1 MAQDNKDFTLEDI
14 LAEQRAQR
22 EQEAAQG
29 AARPAAPQQKP
40 KPHPL
45 AQQGGGQPPVRQAA
59 APRQE
64 PAPPQPEE
72 TADLN
77 DFATGT
83 VEVPPQEEHPP
94 AHAEGKRGK
103 KEKKEKKKK
112 RGLFG
117 RKKRVPDYDENE
129 DDLY

>member
-22 EQEAAQG
+22 EQEAAQS
-29 AARPAAPQQKP
+29 AARPAAPQQTP

-103 KEKKEKKKK
+103 K
-112 RGLFG
+112 
-117 RKKRVPDYDENE
+117 
-129 DDLY
+129 